1 MFCID
6 YLCVNEKYMFIHEDR
21 QPHFQILFLLIMVQ
35 KRVERYKRKLTML
48 KMKKKTDTNSVQ
60 NTAQKIED

>member
-1 MFCID
+1 MKTDNLTFKFFFLTD
-6 YLCVNEKYMFIHEDR
+6 YGSK
-21 QPHFQILFLLIMVQ
+21 

-48 KMKKKTDTNSVQ
+48 KMKKKTDNNSAQ